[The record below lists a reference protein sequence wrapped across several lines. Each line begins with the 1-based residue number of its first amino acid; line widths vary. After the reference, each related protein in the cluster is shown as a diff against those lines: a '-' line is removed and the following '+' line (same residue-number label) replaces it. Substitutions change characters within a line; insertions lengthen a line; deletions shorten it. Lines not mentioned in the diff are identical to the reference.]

1 MSTQFSA
8 EDSSRLLARDES
20 HDRQHF
26 PRSPIRRRTDLLVSQ
41 DLQIG
46 VGVGVEQCIGLEAL
60 LRASS
65 ASIDEKNRSQR
76 SAGSRSVAFVSSRIT
91 ARPGERLTASAATST
106 THRARVAIL
115 RTRALDN
122 PAHAVAMVT
131 QARGPAL
138 PPIHTIFTR
147 STSTF
152 HRHPQPRFKP
162 PCEAARMSKLK
173 DTFRVLLDLAGGTP
187 PTDQLGS
194 ARRRQLLA
202 AAGLL
207 SVAFAGVW
215 GLAAGSGSL
224 ALAAA
229 NVFKVPMVVLLSALS
244 AVPVGLL
251 ANRLLGSPMRP
262 SDLLLGMAASVFAGT
277 LVLAVLSPLV
287 AVYYHTSTWAGPTLA
302 LGSAS
307 LATLVSIGL
316 LLRSAVRSR
325 PEDKKQ
331 QLGPVVLPVVSIAL
345 MELAVMVQLI
355 ALAAPILPEETR
367 FDGGIDQLVQR

>member
-1 MSTQFSA
+1 
-8 EDSSRLLARDES
+8 
-20 HDRQHF
+20 
-26 PRSPIRRRTDLLVSQ
+26 
-41 DLQIG
+41 
-46 VGVGVEQCIGLEAL
+46 
-60 LRASS
+60 
-65 ASIDEKNRSQR
+65 
-76 SAGSRSVAFVSSRIT
+76 
-91 ARPGERLTASAATST
+91 
-106 THRARVAIL
+106 
-115 RTRALDN
+115 
-122 PAHAVAMVT
+122 
-131 QARGPAL
+131 
-138 PPIHTIFTR
+138 
-147 STSTF
+147 
-152 HRHPQPRFKP
+152 
-162 PCEAARMSKLK
+162 MSKLK

-307 LATLVSIGL
+307 VATLVSIGL
-316 LLRSAVRSR
+316 LLRSALRSR
-325 PEDKKQ
+325 PEDKQQ
-331 QLGPVVLPVVSIAL
+331 QLAPVVLPVVSIVL